1 LQLSTPDPIQSHIA
15 PLENN
20 DPRVTVGRF
29 TYGTPHVAM
38 FASDERVNIGSFCS
52 IASHVTIFGGG
63 EHRTDWISTFPM
75 RIAFGLDGQHQDG
88 HPASKGPTIIGH
100 DVWMGTGCMVLS
112 GVTIGHGA
120 VIGAG
125 AVVTSDVAP
134 YAIAAGNPARTIRYR
149 LKQDDIDALLAI
161 QWWDWPL
168 PLIRDA
174 ATLLSSNDIRGLQIF
189 SLKKARIA

>member
-1 LQLSTPDPIQSHIA
+1 LSPLDLPQSHIA
-15 PLENN
+15 PLQNS

-29 TYGTPHVAM
+29 TYGTPHIAM

-75 RIAFGLDGQHQDG
+75 RIAFGLEGQHQDG
-88 HPASKGPTIIGH
+88 HPASKGPTTIGH
-100 DVWMGTGCMVLS
+100 DVWLGTGCMILS
-112 GVTIGHGA
+112 GVTVGHGA

-125 AVVTSDVAP
+125 AVVTSNVAP
-134 YAIAAGNPARTIRYR
+134 YAIAAGNPSRTIRHR
-149 LKQDDIDALLAI
+149 LKQADIDALLGI

-168 PLIRDA
+168 EAIRDA
-174 ATLLSSNDIRGLQIF
+174 AALLSSNDILGLKQF
-189 SLKKARIA
+189 ALKLPITR